1 MSAETMPQMFSLYI
15 FRLILELDY
24 SPVWQSG
31 FSPGLNIPLILCA
44 CQRQSMST
52 NPHGLSYR
60 PSSVASVSNTTFY
73 QRSEDQNFQF
83 ILYCSLVK
91 ELL

>member
-1 MSAETMPQMFSLYI
+1 
-15 FRLILELDY
+15 
-24 SPVWQSG
+24 
-31 FSPGLNIPLILCA
+31 
-44 CQRQSMST
+44 MST